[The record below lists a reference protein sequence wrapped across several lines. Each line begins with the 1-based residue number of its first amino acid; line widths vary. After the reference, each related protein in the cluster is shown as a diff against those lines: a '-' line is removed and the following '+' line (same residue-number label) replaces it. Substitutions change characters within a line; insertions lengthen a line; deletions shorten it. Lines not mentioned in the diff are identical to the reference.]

1 MFCNCKTF
9 SQDLLNLSHE
19 IITKEDQN
27 SQWNAFKNFY
37 LTNLT
42 QSTRNAVRN
51 KVHRN
56 DYVRKPCSLSISEDL
71 LSRSKVFRGRRI
83 PLSTLLVDLMGLI
96 SLRVCAR
103 DCCFLLWDFTGS
115 TDFSKDIKH
124 LPVFG
129 AFLGKPVFMK
139 LLLNYGFLSSLKEES
154 PLLRKE
160 TNTNVVNFM

>member
-27 SQWNAFKNFY
+27 SQWNAFENFY
-37 LTNLT
+37 LTKLT
-42 QSTRNAVRN
+42 HVRN
-51 KVHRN
+51 KVHKD

-71 LSRSKVFRGRRI
+71 LSRSNVFRGRRI
-83 PLSTLLVDLMGLI
+83 PLSTVLVDLMGLI

-103 DCCFLLWDFTGS
+103 DCCFLLWDFKGS
-115 TDFSKDIKH
+115 TGFSKDIKH

-139 LLLNYGFLSSLKEES
+139 LLLNFGFLSSLKEES
-154 PLLRKE
+154 PLLVKE